1 MKEKIIDI
9 GHNVED
15 TYFNHPQQI
24 MANIV
29 NALHK
34 NDRVVLHL
42 TEGVALEE
50 LNYKEKNFLQIL
62 RDLCA
67 ENSWPANKIHFVLP
81 NLIQDKTVWPSI
93 EYGGSSTANN
103 NIKGNLFLHTQL
115 VDFDVQKNFKHTFGH
130 FVVRSTWDRLMLG
143 SHLYTKHLDKTF
155 QTYCKSLDNPAHM
168 LHMDFDMLL
177 HVASCNNKLNT
188 EMLTQVVQFIGK
200 MPIEKTKNKCIS
212 EKKPDE
218 VFGWV
223 EGPVNAEILSWYNN
237 IFVDVVCEKMIT
249 GQTFFPTEKTARPLA
264 TKTPFLIMASP
275 NYIKNLR
282 RLGFRSFGR
291 FWDEGY
297 DYQQGVQ
304 RVESIQRIMDDLAK
318 LNATQVHDLYTEI
331 EPILEHNYKLYM
343 DLTGEKILSTFGQKI

>member
-1 MKEKIIDI
+1 MSKKLINI
-9 GHNVED
+9 GANVED
-15 TYFNHPQQI
+15 TYFKFQQQAI
-24 MANIV
+24 SDIV
-29 NALHK
+29 DALHK
-34 NDRVVLHL
+34 NDIVDILF

-50 LNYKEKNFLQIL
+50 LNYKEKKFLSIL
-62 RDLCA
+62 EEICER
-67 ENSWPANKIHFVLP
+67 NNWPKNKINFILP
-81 NLIQDKTVWPSI
+81 NLVQNKSVWPSI
-93 EYGGSSTANN
+93 EFGGTSIGNYDINS
-103 NIKGNLFLHTQL
+103 NLFLHTQL

-143 SHLYTKHLDKTF
+143 SYLYTKYLDKTF

-168 LHMDFDMLL
+168 LHMDLDMML
-177 HVASCNNKLNT
+177 HMASCNNNLNT

-212 EKKPDE
+212 EKKPDK

-291 FWDEGY
+291 FWDESY

-304 RVESIQRIMDDLAK
+304 RVESIQSIIDELAR
-318 LNATQVHDLYTEI
+318 LPMNELQTMYE
-331 EPILEHNYKLYM
+331 EMSPILEHNYKTYHS
-343 DLTGEKILSTFGQKI
+343 LTGKSICSKFL